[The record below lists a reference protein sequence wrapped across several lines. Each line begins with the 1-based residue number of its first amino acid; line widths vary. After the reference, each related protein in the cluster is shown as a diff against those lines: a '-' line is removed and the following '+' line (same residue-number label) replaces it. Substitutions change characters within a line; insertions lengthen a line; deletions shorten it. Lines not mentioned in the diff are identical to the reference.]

1 MKKAGKIV
9 IGLVCVGAF
18 GALMF
23 TRFTKKEEPIEAV
36 PNPTVV
42 VQTPETGNIELST
55 GLTGTVEPADQVYII
70 PKGSGEVHLIGR
82 FHGTGQSCG
91 KFNISCLRCLDDD
104 GRVRNGLNRLF
115 FFRKSCEHQGSKC
128 TDAYK
133 PDYDLTCFF
142 HGSSS
147 FSATCCFLISPA
159 EPFLSSNPHV
169 LFRGQL
175 FYSLPLLLFP
185 AV

>member
-55 GLTGTVEPADQVYII
+55 GLTGR
-70 PKGSGEVHLIGR
+70 SGIHYPEGKRRSTGGLCKSGRYRTEGTEAVPHRQQAVRRGKNHVKYDSGILKRCPDICKQDEGALRERRYFRPGLRAGGKRSVHGEAP
-82 FHGTGQSCG
+82 
-91 KFNISCLRCLDDD
+91 
-104 GRVRNGLNRLF
+104 V
-115 FFRKSCEHQGSKC
+115 
-128 TDAYK
+128 
-133 PDYDLTCFF
+133 
-142 HGSSS
+142 
-147 FSATCCFLISPA
+147 
-159 EPFLSSNPHV
+159 
-169 LFRGQL
+169 
-175 FYSLPLLLFP
+175 
-185 AV
+185 

>member
-18 GALMF
+18 GVLMF

-70 PKGSGEVHLIGR
+70 PKGSGEVLEVYVSGR
-82 FHGTGQSCG
+82 YRTEGTEAVPHRQQAVRRG
-91 KFNISCLRCLDDD
+91 KDH
-104 GRVRNGLNRLF
+104 V
-115 FFRKSCEHQGSKC
+115 K
-128 TDAYK
+128 
-133 PDYDLTCFF
+133 YDSGILK
-142 HGSSS
+142 
-147 FSATCCFLISPA
+147 
-159 EPFLSSNPHV
+159 
-169 LFRGQL
+169 
-175 FYSLPLLLFP
+175 
-185 AV
+185 

>member
-18 GALMF
+18 GVLMF

-70 PKGSGEVHLIGR
+70 PKGSGDRTE
-82 FHGTGQSCG
+82 GTEAVPHRQQAVRRG
-91 KFNISCLRCLDDD
+91 KDH
-104 GRVRNGLNRLF
+104 V
-115 FFRKSCEHQGSKC
+115 K
-128 TDAYK
+128 
-133 PDYDLTCFF
+133 YDSGILK
-142 HGSSS
+142 
-147 FSATCCFLISPA
+147 
-159 EPFLSSNPHV
+159 
-169 LFRGQL
+169 
-175 FYSLPLLLFP
+175 
-185 AV
+185 